1 MASDTFTPEIL
12 KLAKEAAKA
21 SNYGSPFRWQVRPM
35 KIAGRDY
42 YLGLVHPD
50 WIKAAQLSPREK
62 FKVEARSKRL
72 VKRLEMENEGFTE
85 KLKMFGK
92 DIVMLGL
99 EA

>member
-1 MASDTFTPEIL
+1 MANDMLTLEML
-12 KLAKEAAKA
+12 RLAKETAKL
-21 SNYGSPFRWQVRPM
+21 QIRPM

-50 WIKAAQLSPREK
+50 WIKRFELTPREK
-62 FKVEARSKRL
+62 YKIESRGKRFSR
-72 VKRLEMENEGFTE
+72 RLEMENEGFTE

-92 DIVMLGL
+92 DIIMLGL